1 MVEQK
6 SVSKEKVLELLKQ
19 FLKDNPNPYLYG
31 YRKGYGSK
39 DDLEKEKDVFFS
51 ESWRIGGLTGGNCWG
66 GNADQS
72 ISAEDPAEFTQLDN
86 FLEKSFP
93 KITFLQYKK
102 LLPLIKTQDFSV
114 SEYYGNY
121 TEYRIS
127 YVKFKEIAE
136 CISQMN
142 MD

>member
-1 MVEQK
+1 MNK
-6 SVSKEKVLELLKQ
+6 KEIKDLLKQ

-31 YRKGYGSK
+31 YRKSYWSK
-39 DDLEKEKDVFFS
+39 DDLEKESDVFFS

-66 GNADQS
+66 GVADQS
-72 ISAEDPAEFTQLDN
+72 ISAEDQAEFTQLDQ
-86 FLEKSFP
+86 FLEKYFP

-114 SEYYGNY
+114 GEYYGNY

-127 YVKFKEIAE
+127 YVKFDDIADCLSE
-136 CISQMN
+136 FEL
-142 MD
+142 D

>member
-31 YRKGYGSK
+31 YRKSYYSK

-51 ESWRIGGLTGGNCWG
+51 EIWRIGGLTGGNCWG

-72 ISAEDPAEFTQLDN
+72 ISAEDPSEFTQLDS
-86 FLEKSFP
+86 FLEKYFP

-127 YVKFKEIAE
+127 YVKFKDVAE
-136 CISQMN
+136 CISE
-142 MD
+142 MDLD